1 MNLII
6 TAAFVESLLQRNP
19 VIFDWDLPQNAL
31 AFPNMPV
38 HSWRKKFKRQC
49 FVRAPAEVVFRKVEE
64 KKNYLYPYIGFSIY
78 WIKFWSYIFYE
89 CFITASYLQVILFLK
104 KPFFFP
110 HWKIHVHYSSSNIQ
124 TSAPMACTKTVIWYL

>member
-38 HSWRKKFKRQC
+38 HSWRKKFKR
-49 FVRAPAEVVFRKVEE
+49 
-64 KKNYLYPYIGFSIY
+64 
-78 WIKFWSYIFYE
+78 
-89 CFITASYLQVILFLK
+89 
-104 KPFFFP
+104 
-110 HWKIHVHYSSSNIQ
+110 
-124 TSAPMACTKTVIWYL
+124 